1 MSRIVKKWTGEEAS
15 APFFIR
21 LLHKLRPRKVSL
33 KRQIGEVIYRL
44 DIQMDKLDETL
55 NRLRDRDKELLEKTV
70 KAYITKDFA
79 RATIYANEVAELRK
93 MAKIVLA
100 SRLAL
105 ERVKVRLE
113 TIRELGDV
121 AAVMAPIIPILR
133 GLKSQLAGII
143 PEISVELEEITNS
156 MNSMLM
162 ELGQVTSTALSS
174 PMLTEEARKVL
185 LEAQALAEE
194 KIKENFPKIPPE
206 IKVTIPER
214 RIGVPLPEP
223 TTSAPIRPATTRP
236 ITQIRLSPKILEEKV
251 LEYIRAHRGFID
263 VNDCA
268 QMFGVSR
275 EDILKALKV
284 LEKKGKIKLKS

>member
-1 MSRIVKKWTGEEAS
+1 VSRISKRWSGEEPS
-15 APFFIR
+15 APFIIR
-21 LLHKLRPRKVSL
+21 LLRKLRPRKISL

-44 DIQMDKLDETL
+44 DVQMDKLDETL

-70 KAYITKDFA
+70 KAYIAKDFA

-105 ERVKVRLE
+105 EKVKIRLE

-121 AAVMAPIIPILR
+121 AAVMAPIIPILK

-162 ELGQVTSTALSS
+162 ELGQVTTTALSS
-174 PMLTEEARKVL
+174 PMLTEEAKRVL

-206 IKVTIPER
+206 IKIPIPKER
-214 RIGVPLPEP
+214 AKVPIPSTL
-223 TTSAPIRPATTRP
+223 AITTRP
-236 ITQIRLSPKILEEKV
+236 TAVRPTARIRLSPRVLEEKV
-251 LEYIRAHRGFID
+251 LEYIKAHRGFID
-263 VNDCA
+263 INDCA
-268 QMFGVSR
+268 QIFGVQK
-275 EDILKALKV
+275 EDVLKALKS
-284 LEKKGKIKLKS
+284 LERKGKIKLKA

>member
-1 MSRIVKKWTGEEAS
+1 VSRISKKWSNEEPS
-15 APFFIR
+15 APFIIR
-21 LLHKLRPRKVSL
+21 LLRKFRPRKISL

-44 DIQMDKLDETL
+44 DVQMDKLDETL

-70 KAYITKDFA
+70 KAYIAKDFA

-105 ERVKVRLE
+105 EKVKVRLE

-121 AAVMAPIIPILR
+121 AAVMAPIIPILK

-162 ELGQVTSTALSS
+162 ELGQVTTTALSS
-174 PMLTEEARKVL
+174 PMLTEEAKRVL

-194 KIKENFPKIPPE
+194 KIRENFPKIPPE
-206 IKVTIPER
+206 IKVSIPKEGAKVPIPSALTI
-214 RIGVPLPEP
+214 
-223 TTSAPIRPATTRP
+223 AARPAPSRP
-236 ITQIRLSPKILEEKV
+236 AARIRLSLRVLEEKV

-268 QMFGVSR
+268 RIFGVQK
-275 EDILKALKV
+275 EDVLKALKS
-284 LEKKGKIKLKS
+284 LERKGKIRLKA

>member
-1 MSRIVKKWTGEEAS
+1 VSRIVKKWTGEEAS
-15 APFFIR
+15 APFLIR
-21 LLHKLRPRKVSL
+21 LLHKFRPRKASL

-44 DIQMDKLDETL
+44 DVQMDKLDETL
-55 NRLRDRDKELLEKTV
+55 SRLRDRDKELLEKTV
-70 KAYITKDFA
+70 KAYIAKDFA

-105 ERVKVRLE
+105 EKVKVRLE

-143 PEISVELEEITNS
+143 PEISIELEEITNS

-206 IKVTIPER
+206 IRVAIPER
-214 RIGVPLPEP
+214 RVGVSLPGP
-223 TTSAPIRPATTRP
+223 TTFAPMRPT
-236 ITQIRLSPKILEEKV
+236 TQIRLSSKILEEKV

-263 VNDCA
+263 INDCA
-268 QMFGVSR
+268 QIFGVSR
-275 EDILKALKV
+275 EDVLKALKV
-284 LEKKGKIKLKS
+284 LEKKGKIKLRA